1 MIRTA
6 ILVDGAFYRKRA
18 YHLYGDK
25 TPAERANELEWYC
38 KRHIREERKDE
49 CSLYRIF
56 YYDCPPMNK
65 KVYHP
70 FTKLFHNTKECKSCT
85 ELSGSALFFIFK
97 QACFSG
103 KCNFL

>member
-25 TPAERANELEWYC
+25 SPAERADELEWYC
-38 KRHIREERKDE
+38 KRHIREEHNEK

-56 YYDCPPMNK
+56 ITI
-65 KVYHP
+65 V
-70 FTKLFHNTKECKSCT
+70 LQWIKSVP
-85 ELSGSALFFIFK
+85 SIS
-97 QACFSG
+97 QATDRLW
-103 KCNFL
+103 KDTRL

>member
-25 TPAERANELEWYC
+25 TPAERADELEWYC
-38 KRHIREERKDE
+38 KRHIREEHNEK

-56 YYDCPPMNK
+56 YY
-65 KVYHP
+65 
-70 FTKLFHNTKECKSCT
+70 
-85 ELSGSALFFIFK
+85 IRR
-97 QACFSG
+97 ACFGRGDRRAGAQRPSG
-103 KCNFL
+103 RKN